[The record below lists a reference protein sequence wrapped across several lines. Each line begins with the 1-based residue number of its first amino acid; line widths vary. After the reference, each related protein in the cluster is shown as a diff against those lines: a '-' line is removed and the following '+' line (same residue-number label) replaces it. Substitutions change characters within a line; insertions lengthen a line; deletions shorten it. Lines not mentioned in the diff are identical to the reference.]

1 MKVFDASS
9 LIHAWNNYP
18 FEQFPPFWDWLTNQ
32 IDAQEIVIPREALTE
47 VSQISPEYHG
57 WLTGNELQIIEVS
70 NDIANEASRIKRL
83 IGVVND
89 NYHPKGVDEND
100 IIIISTAKILGVGLV
115 SDESR
120 QADIPKE
127 PRKRKIPSVCGIATI
142 DVRCMNLVS
151 FFKDSGQIFR

>member
-47 VSQISPEYHG
+47 VSQISPECHG
-57 WLTGNELQIIEVS
+57 WLTRNKLQIIEVS

-115 SDESR
+115 PTRVDRRISPWNRASAR
-120 QADIPKE
+120 SPAYAAL
-127 PRKRKIPSVCGIATI
+127 RRLT
-142 DVRCMNLVS
+142 
-151 FFKDSGQIFR
+151 SGV

>member
-32 IDAQEIVIPREALTE
+32 IDAREILIPREVLTE
-47 VSQISPEYHG
+47 VSQISPECHG
-57 WLTGNELQIIEVS
+57 WLTGNKLQIIEVS

-89 NYHPKGVDEND
+89 NYHPKGIDEND
-100 IIIISTAKILGVGLV
+100 IIIISTEKILARL
-115 SDESR
+115 R
-120 QADIPKE
+120 LRPA
-127 PRKRKIPSVCGIATI
+127 RHA
-142 DVRCMNLVS
+142 
-151 FFKDSGQIFR
+151 